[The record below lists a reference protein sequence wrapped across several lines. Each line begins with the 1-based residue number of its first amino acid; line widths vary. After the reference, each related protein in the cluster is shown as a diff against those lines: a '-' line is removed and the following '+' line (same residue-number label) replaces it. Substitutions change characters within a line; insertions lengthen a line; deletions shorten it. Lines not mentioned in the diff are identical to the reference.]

1 MSDHHDILARAL
13 ASGDKASITNAY
25 REWAAHYDADLTGK
39 MDYVAPAIAGRQL
52 VNQLANTDAEILD
65 AGCGTGLAGA
75 CVHQAGYH
83 QLDGLDYSP
92 DMLEQARAKGI
103 YRNLSQGD
111 LTARLAIDD
120 DRYDAVL
127 CVGTFTCGHVGPQAL
142 RELIRITR
150 PGGHIC
156 FTVRDRAWEEDDY
169 AREITAIT
177 DAGLWQEIETLTTDY
192 IREEGSQGQVCLYRV
207 A

>member
-1 MSDHHDILARAL
+1 MSDHHDILERAL
-13 ASGDKASITNAY
+13 ASGDKDAITSAY
-25 REWAAHYDADLTGK
+25 REWAANYDADLTGK
-39 MDYVAPAIAGRQL
+39 MDYVAPAIAGGL
-52 VNQLANTDAEILD
+52 LMEHLDDPSAEVLD

-75 CVHQAGYH
+75 CLHRAGYRL
-83 QLDGLDYSP
+83 LDGLDYSV

-103 YRNLSQGD
+103 YRSLDQGD
-111 LTARLAIDD
+111 LTSRLAIAD

-142 RELIRITR
+142 HELIRIIR

-156 FTVRDRAWEEDDY
+156 FTVRDRAWAEDDY
-169 AREITAIT
+169 AREIAAIT
-177 DAGLWQEIETLTTDY
+177 DAGRWQEIETRTTDY